1 MIIYIDIFFN
11 NSMGKLNVHEP
22 DEWLGDR
29 AELVANTVVDFVFE
43 KLPAFSIILAILY
56 LLWNLLDPVIVF

>member
-1 MIIYIDIFFN
+1 
-11 NSMGKLNVHEP
+11 MGKLDLHEP

-29 AELVANTVVDFVFE
+29 AEGVANAVVSFVFD
-43 KLPAFSIILAILY
+43 KLPAITIIAAILY

>member
-1 MIIYIDIFFN
+1 
-11 NSMGKLNVHEP
+11 MGKAGRSMRGLNVHEP
-22 DEWLGDR
+22 DEWLGDS

-43 KLPAFSIILAILY
+43 KLPALSIILAILY